1 MQSFGRGVGCGDV
14 CYYRR
19 LAFRAPD
26 KKLISFWQ
34 DSQARLIRHGRIR
47 LAERLSRKEC
57 LDTKKAI
64 MFAEGFWTRASTYV
78 LSAGHD
84 LSPPDDFVFPD

>member
-1 MQSFGRGVGCGDV
+1 VDVFDRDAETHKGYYYTKSVRLSCRFATQRSMDAILATERLCNRSVVDVGCGDV

-34 DSQARLIRHGRIR
+34 DSQARLIRH
-47 LAERLSRKEC
+47 S
-57 LDTKKAI
+57 
-64 MFAEGFWTRASTYV
+64 
-78 LSAGHD
+78 
-84 LSPPDDFVFPD
+84 